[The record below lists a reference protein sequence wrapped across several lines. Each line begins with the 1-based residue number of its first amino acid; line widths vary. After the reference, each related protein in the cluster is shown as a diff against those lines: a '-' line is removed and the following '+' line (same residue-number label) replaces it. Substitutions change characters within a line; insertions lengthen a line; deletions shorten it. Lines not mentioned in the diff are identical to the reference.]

1 MVVNEPGSDLLL
13 VGDIGGTKTDLMIL
27 APAGE
32 HFAPLARARLRSA
45 EYPNLSRLLQEFLR
59 TTGLRIKRACLAVAG
74 PVVDGRAQL
83 TNLPW
88 GVEGAQL
95 CRELDL
101 EAVDILNDLAA
112 IAHAIPA
119 LGSQDLLTLNAGNE
133 HARGTKAIIAPGTGL
148 GEAFLVW
155 SGQNYQPCPSEGGHA
170 DFAPPTKA
178 LEALLPYMRTR
189 VEHVSYEL
197 VCSGIGIPY
206 LYEFFRD
213 CGNGEESPALA
224 QELALASDRTPLIIA
239 HALDP
244 RSPCSLCRATLEAF
258 IAILGA
264 EAGNLALK
272 VFALGG
278 VYIGGG
284 LPPRLI
290 PLLKEEIF
298 LSAFCDKG
306 RFSPLLASLPVWLIT
321 NPDVALIG
329 CTVYGRARIKKDGSP
344 SAHQSPPNP

>member
-1 MVVNEPGSDLLL
+1 MVRNDPGSDLLL

-27 APAGE
+27 APTAE
-32 HFAPLARARLRSA
+32 HFAPLERARLQSA
-45 EYPNLSRLLQEFLR
+45 EYADLSSLLQEFLS
-59 TTGLRIKRACLAVAG
+59 TTGLRITRACLDVAG

-88 GVEGAQL
+88 DVDGAQL

-112 IAHAIPA
+112 VAHAIPV
-119 LGSQDLLTLNAGNE
+119 LQSQDLLTLNAGSE
-133 HARGTKAIIAPGTGL
+133 HPRGTKAIIAPGTGL

-155 SGQNYQPCPSEGGHA
+155 DGQGYQPCPSEGGHA

-206 LYEFFRD
+206 LYDFFRD
-213 CGNGEESPALA
+213 CGDDKESPALA
-224 QELALASDRTPLIIA
+224 EELAVAHDRTPLIIA

-244 RSPCSLCRATLEAF
+244 RSPCPLCRTTLEAF

-278 VYIGGG
+278 VYIAGG

-290 PLLKEEIF
+290 PLLKKEIF

-306 RFSPLLASLPVWLIT
+306 RFSPLLASLPVRLIT

-329 CTVYGRARIKKDGSP
+329 CTVYGRSRMKKDRSLP
-344 SAHQSPPNP
+344 SHRSSLTP

>member
-1 MVVNEPGSDLLL
+1 MVNDPGSDLLL

-27 APAGE
+27 ASAAG
-32 HFAPLARARLRSA
+32 HFAPLERARLQSA
-45 EYPNLSRLLQEFLR
+45 EYPNLSSLLQEFLSTAGVR
-59 TTGLRIKRACLAVAG
+59 VARACLDVAG

-88 GVEGAQL
+88 DVDGAQL

-101 EAVDILNDLAA
+101 QAVDILNDLAA
-112 IAHAIPA
+112 VAHAIPA
-119 LGSQDLLTLNAGNE
+119 LEARDLLTLNTGSE
-133 HARGTKAIIAPGTGL
+133 RPRGTKAIIAPGTGL

-155 SGQNYQPCPSEGGHA
+155 NGQGYQPCPSEGGHA
-170 DFAPPTKA
+170 DFAPPTRA
-178 LEALLPYMRTR
+178 LEALLPYMRKR

-213 CGNGEESPALA
+213 CGGDRESPALA
-224 QELALASDRTPLIIA
+224 KELALTHDRTPLIIA
-239 HALDP
+239 HALDT
-244 RSPCSLCRATLEAF
+244 RSPCPLCRAALEAF
-258 IAILGA
+258 VAILGA

-284 LPPRLI
+284 ISPRLI
-290 PLLKEEIF
+290 PLLKEETF
-298 LSAFCDKG
+298 LSAFCNKG
-306 RFSPLLASLPVWLIT
+306 RFSQLLAGLPVWLIT

-329 CTVYGRARIKKDGSP
+329 CAAYGRERMEKDALLSP
-344 SAHQSPPNP
+344 HLSPNP